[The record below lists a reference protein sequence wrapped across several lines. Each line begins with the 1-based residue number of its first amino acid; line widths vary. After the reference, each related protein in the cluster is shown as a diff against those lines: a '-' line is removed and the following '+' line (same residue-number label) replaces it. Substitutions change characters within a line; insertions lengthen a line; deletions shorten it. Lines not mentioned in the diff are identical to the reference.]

1 MAATRARR
9 SSLDQNPRGS
19 DILRPMR
26 AIPIARAA
34 RRKHDL
40 EPIVGRAGTLDA
52 ADALAA
58 RRIAAQLT
66 EARER
71 VGEAAVSAGDVAA
84 LAALD
89 AALHRLVEDAR
100 QAGRADLAATLDAV
114 GSTLGPEAIAE
125 IDREWR
131 GQFRDGGSRA
141 GRRTDGPAA
150 ARPSAPGPDL
160 LAEVL
165 VLAALN
171 EDPAATGVRELV
183 DDTPL
188 RDRTAY
194 ERLVDEAEREL
205 GGRAG
210 DGTAGD
216 GAGKAR
222 RSAGAPGAAPD

>member
-84 LAALD
+84 LD

-114 GSTLGPEAIAE
+114 GSTLGP
-125 IDREWR
+125 
-131 GQFRDGGSRA
+131 
-141 GRRTDGPAA
+141 
-150 ARPSAPGPDL
+150 
-160 LAEVL
+160 
-165 VLAALN
+165 
-171 EDPAATGVRELV
+171 
-183 DDTPL
+183 
-188 RDRTAY
+188 
-194 ERLVDEAEREL
+194 
-205 GGRAG
+205 
-210 DGTAGD
+210 
-216 GAGKAR
+216 
-222 RSAGAPGAAPD
+222 